1 LTTNPNIRL
10 QSLLHQRLITGK
22 MTFEMKK
29 LALEHMEQT
38 KSLEYT
44 KEMLGLMYAQI
55 QKEVDFLERQT
66 GSENFLLRLLLKRLQ
81 V

>member
-1 LTTNPNIRL
+1 M
-10 QSLLHQRLITGK
+10 LHQRLINGK
-22 MTFEMKK
+22 MTLEMKK
-29 LALEHMEQT
+29 LALDHLAET

-44 KEMLGLMYAQI
+44 KEMLGYMYTQI
-55 QKEVDFLERQT
+55 QKEVESLERQT

>member
-1 LTTNPNIRL
+1 M
-10 QSLLHQRLITGK
+10 LHQRLITGK

-29 LALEHMEQT
+29 LALDHLADT

-44 KEMLGLMYAQI
+44 KEMLGCMYAQI
-55 QKEVDFLERQT
+55 LREVDSLERQT